1 MNAREEP
8 EYLHHR
14 TPLLAPHGFRSI
26 SGVFPPPAARE
37 ADLRENGR
45 LLACTTQH
53 IPLPPRGHGFWF
65 GFHAQRWA
73 SPHAPLSL
81 ADACLVSARVSFQ
94 HVSRQHMSRF
104 TSNPTFGGEAAGARF
119 SCPVSLVQRSDAA
132 SLCVPVGGE
141 APWTSRGAIEIA
153 AVSQLGQAEDRA
165 RPGKFSRFPPHHTLD
180 GARFSIGLLTPIR
193 PRTFTNRLLL

>member
-1 MNAREEP
+1 MAGFW
-8 EYLHHR
+8 
-14 TPLLAPHGFRSI
+14 LAPHNI
-26 SGVFPPPAARE
+26 SP
-37 ADLRENGR
+37 
-45 LLACTTQH
+45 
-53 IPLPPRGHGFWF
+53 
-65 GFHAQRWA
+65 
-73 SPHAPLSL
+73 SPHGGMDSGSASTRSDGPAPMPLFL
-81 ADACLVSARVSFQ
+81 WRTRVSFQ
-94 HVSRQHMSRF
+94 HVSRQHMSRQHMSRF